1 MNKWRTKSRMMLL
14 MISSAALLPQ
24 VGNCLSD
31 RQLTSILETVITTGL
46 TTLVNSA
53 ITAATQTG

>member
-1 MNKWRTKSRMMLL
+1 MLL